1 MPLLIWKVR
10 KGWKGYLSVLRGII
24 KYVLCSRYMLFWLDI
39 GMDLHIFREKHT
51 SFFYRFLKSGLVI
64 FSVDWLELNCHVS
77 GLISVVCSSMNL
89 ILQLQLNLRLS
100 LVVETMLCIF
110 LVFVATYYFF
120 GGPVLMIV
128 CDFKVAAKY
137 SMGQHQWMQL
147 SKSYFSSWVN
157 KFVQKIS
164 YKKK

>member
-1 MPLLIWKVR
+1 MPLLIWEVR

-39 GMDLHIFREKHT
+39 GMDLRIFREKHT
-51 SFFYRFLKSGLVI
+51 LIFYRFLKSGLVMLI
-64 FSVDWLELNCHVS
+64 FSVDWLELICHVS

-120 GGPVLMIV
+120 GGPVLIV
-128 CDFKVAAKY
+128 
-137 SMGQHQWMQL
+137 
-147 SKSYFSSWVN
+147 
-157 KFVQKIS
+157 
-164 YKKK
+164 